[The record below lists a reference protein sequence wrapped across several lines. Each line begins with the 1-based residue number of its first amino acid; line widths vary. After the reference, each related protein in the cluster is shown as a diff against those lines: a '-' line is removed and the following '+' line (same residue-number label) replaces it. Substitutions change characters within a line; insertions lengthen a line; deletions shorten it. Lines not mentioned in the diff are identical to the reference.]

1 MILLFILLMV
11 HCLSVIDHVFD
22 AGKSEQYI
30 DLDNVRDAVGETLV
44 LIFETAVD
52 TRLEMFVF
60 FPVSLVYKT
69 RLYYSKKRFMG
80 QSLKILPPNGASL

>member
-1 MILLFILLMV
+1 
-11 HCLSVIDHVFD
+11 VFD

-30 DLDNVRDAVGETLV
+30 YLSNVIDAVGETLV

-60 FPVSLVYKT
+60 FPSFSGLQN
-69 RLYYSKKRFMG
+69 SI
-80 QSLKILPPNGASL
+80 IL